1 MPNMRETF
9 RLLGCIHLGSHD
21 DSGRIRTTRNLDS
34 HLAGMNSCDWVLKN
48 EPADVCRPQGNQS
61 GLNDIFDKELLH
73 ACCTLRCKW
82 DLSAQLRSC

>member
-1 MPNMRETF
+1 VKHSDSWGVSISGVTTIPV
-9 RLLGCIHLGSHD
+9 GS
-21 DSGRIRTTRNLDS
+21 RTTRNLDS

-61 GLNDIFDKELLH
+61 DLNDIFDKELLQT
-73 ACCTLRCKW
+73 CCTLRCKW